1 MKLHEGIQINKNKH
15 EQNYIRIY
23 TLQNKTEK
31 SIKVQPWRSF
41 KEEMRVL
48 RITEYDIFQVQL
60 VKSPNDN

>member
-1 MKLHEGIQINKNKH
+1 MTDKKI

-23 TLQNKTEK
+23 TLRDKSEK

-48 RITEYDIFQVQL
+48 GITEYDIFQVQL
-60 VKSPNDN
+60 VKSPNNNKI